1 MKPVL
6 ECRRLSK
13 TYGRECLAQVVLSNI
28 DAQLH
33 TGQICAVLG
42 PSGSGKTTLLSII
55 GCLLSPTTGEIVID
69 GRAVDFRR
77 NSQLTALRRTR
88 LGFVFQHAQLLPFMK
103 VRDNLR
109 IVGANCGVP
118 AAQLDRRIAEVV
130 SRLGIESVLGKKP
143 ARISGGERQRVAIA
157 RAVLH
162 KPLIL
167 LADEPT
173 AALDWNTGRAAVELL
188 VEQARAQQSLLITVT
203 HDTRLL
209 DLFERVFYIDSGN
222 LVER

>member
-1 MKPVL
+1 
-6 ECRRLSK
+6 LSK
-13 TYGRECLAQVVLSNI
+13 TYGRGGLAQVVLSDIN
-28 DAQLH
+28 AQLYL
-33 TGQICAVLG
+33 GQICAVLG
-42 PSGSGKTTLLSII
+42 PSGSGKTTLLSIL
-55 GCLLSPTTGEIVID
+55 GCLLSPTMGEVAIE
-69 GRAVDFRR
+69 GRNVDFRCTR
-77 NSQLTALRRTR
+77 QLAALRRTR
-88 LGFVFQHAQLLPFMK
+88 LGFVFQRAQLLPFMT

-109 IVGANCGVP
+109 IVGGNCGVP
-118 AAQLDRRIAEVV
+118 PAQLHRRIAELV
-130 SRLGIESVLGKKP
+130 SSLKIDGVLLKKP

-162 KPLIL
+162 KPPIL

-188 VEQARAQQSLLITVT
+188 VEQARAQRSLLIVVT

-209 DLFERVFYIDSGN
+209 DLFERVFYIDSGR

>member
-1 MKPVL
+1 M
-6 ECRRLSK
+6 
-13 TYGRECLAQVVLSNI
+13 TYGRGGLAQAVLSDINVQL
-28 DAQLH
+28 DA
-33 TGQICAVLG
+33 GQICAVLG
-42 PSGSGKTTLLSII
+42 PSGSGKTTLLSIV
-55 GCLLSPTTGEIVID
+55 GCLLSPTRGEISIV

-77 NSQLTALRRTR
+77 SAQLTSLRRTL
-88 LGFVFQHAQLLPFMK
+88 LGFVFQHAQLLPFMT

-109 IVGANCGVP
+109 TVGRNCGVP
-118 AAQLDRRIAEVV
+118 GAQLDRRIADVV
-130 SRLGIESVLGKKP
+130 MRLGIDRVLHKKP

-162 KPLIL
+162 KPSIL

-188 VEQARAQQSLLITVT
+188 VEQARSERSLLIVVT

-209 DLFERVFYIDSGN
+209 DLFERVFYIDSGR

>member
-1 MKPVL
+1 MQSVL

-13 TYGRECLAQVVLSNI
+13 TYGREGLAQVVLNDI
-28 DAQLH
+28 NAELYP
-33 TGQICAVLG
+33 GQICAVLG
-42 PSGSGKTTLLSII
+42 PSGSGKTTLLSMI
-55 GCLLSPTTGEIVID
+55 GCLLSPTTGEIVIE
-69 GRAVDFRR
+69 GSVVDFRR
-77 NSQLTALRRTR
+77 NGQLTALRRTR
-88 LGFVFQHAQLLPFMK
+88 LGFVFQHAHLLPFMS

-118 AAQLDRRIAEVV
+118 AAQLDRRIAEIVAP
-130 SRLGIESVLGKKP
+130 LGISSVLPKKP

-162 KPLIL
+162 KPPIL

-188 VEQARAQQSLLITVT
+188 VEQARAHRSLLIAVT

-209 DLFERVFYIDSGN
+209 DLFQRVFYIDSGR